1 MTIIAKNY
9 TIIFMKMKNK
19 RNKIISTTVLC
30 VRHNNSV
37 AIGADGQVTLGNTAL
52 KHNARKLRRLY
63 NNKILAGFAGST
75 SDAFSLFQRFE
86 GKLEEYNGNISRAA
100 IELSKEW
107 RTDKILRRLE
117 AMLIVANEEKLFILS
132 GSGDVIEPDEDV
144 LAIGSGGPYAQA
156 AALALKHHSNLD
168 ARSIVEKALEI
179 AADICIYT
187 NKKFSIEVL

>member
-1 MTIIAKNY
+1 MRTRNR
-9 TIIFMKMKNK
+9 KNK
-19 RNKIISTTVLC
+19 IFATTVLC
-30 VRHNNSV
+30 VKHNGSV
-37 AIGADGQVTLGNTAL
+37 VIGADGQVSLGNTTL
-52 KHNARKLRRLY
+52 KHGARKIRRLY
-63 NNKILAGFAGST
+63 NNKVLAGFAGAT

-107 RTDKILRRLE
+107 RTDKVLRRLE
-117 AMLIVANEEKLFILS
+117 AMLIVANEERLFILS

-156 AALALKHHSNLD
+156 AALALKRHSQLD
-168 ARSIVEKALEI
+168 AKSIVEQAMAI

-187 NKKFSIEVL
+187 NKNFTIEVL